1 MAERSRLMSKEE
13 LDLVEFLV
21 TLLNSSLAY
30 EASIAESPV
39 PTLVACHVI
48 DL

>member
-1 MAERSRLMSKEE
+1 MAGRSRLLFKEE